1 MLLIFC
7 PTKNK
12 EQFLLSSNKYINFI
26 DLSLKMVQSSRL
38 NLYSCKY
45 SKRVYTQHQL
55 LVLVL
60 LKEYISTDYR
70 DFVELIDLM
79 NNIKEKLDLD
89 KIPHYTPLQK
99 FLFRIPSSLFNI
111 ILSRTLKLFY
121 SHGENASIT
130 AIDTTGFTSS
140 YASHY
145 YSRKTGKI
153 FRSFLKTSISVDTDK
168 KVILGWIISQKMHHD
183 VKHAKTL
190 IRQSN
195 KPKKS
200 ECYVMDKGYDSEK
213 IHALIREEIKAE
225 SIIPLRVRKRKKIK
239 GKYRKQLNLSFDKIK
254 YNKRNIA
261 ETTFSVV
268 KRKFGEV
275 LKARKFFNQVKEIK
289 IKLIVYNINKKV
301 VEIICIK
308 LRISTEPSNV
318 LILYVEQASSI
329 IYFGLNLKSKIPIIQ
344 M

>member
-1 MLLIFC
+1 
-7 PTKNK
+7 
-12 EQFLLSSNKYINFI
+12 
-26 DLSLKMVQSSRL
+26 
-38 NLYSCKY
+38 
-45 SKRVYTQHQL
+45 
-55 LVLVL
+55 
-60 LKEYISTDYR
+60 
-70 DFVELIDLM
+70 M

-89 KIPHYTPLQK
+89 KIPHYTTLQK
-99 FLFRIPSSLFNI
+99 FVSRIPSSLFNI

-121 SHGENASIT
+121 SNGENASVT
-130 AIDTTGFTSS
+130 AIDATGFTSS

-145 YSRKTGKI
+145 YSRRTGKLR
-153 FRSFLKTSISVDTDK
+153 RSFLKTSIAVDTDK
-168 KVILGWIISQKMHHD
+168 KVILGWKISQKTDHD

-195 KPKKS
+195 KLRKS

-239 GKYRKQLNLSFDKIK
+239 GKYRKQLYLTFDKIK

-275 LKARKFFNQVKEIK
+275 LRARKFYNQVKEIK

-301 VEIICIK
+301 VQIICIK
-308 LRISTEPSNV
+308 IGLSTEP
-318 LILYVEQASSI
+318 
-329 IYFGLNLKSKIPIIQ
+329 K
-344 M
+344 